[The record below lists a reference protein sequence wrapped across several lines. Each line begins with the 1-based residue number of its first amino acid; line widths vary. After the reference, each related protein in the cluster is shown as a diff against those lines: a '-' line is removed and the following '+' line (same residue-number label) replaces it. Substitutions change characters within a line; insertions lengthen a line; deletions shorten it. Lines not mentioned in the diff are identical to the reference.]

1 MAANLN
7 IYSSNFPKEMS
18 ITFKTLIYNNIRIE
32 IAGFEIDKGVTEYHA
47 MLHVV
52 QTNKPFPEQLKD
64 IHHAYSHLLSE
75 FGENIKPVFRRY
87 FLTDAANQSKL
98 LESMLADYSPCA
110 TSIIQEPPLDGSKIA
125 LWVYFLS
132 DVEIKEHNWG
142 IIAGHNG
149 YRHIWTAGQYVLQPD
164 SYAQTEKLLQE
175 YVDDLK
181 KEACTLE
188 NNCVRTWFFV
198 QNIDM
203 NYNGMVQARKKVFEN
218 HHLNKHTHYIASTGI
233 EGRSANSGAY
243 IIFDAYA
250 IKGLQEGQQ
259 KFLYAPTHLNPTHEY
274 GVTFERGVCIEYG
287 DRRHVIISGTA
298 SINNR
303 GEIFAPD
310 DIMKQTH
317 RMIENVE
324 ALLTEA
330 ETTFDDVMFLIIYLR
345 DIADYSTI
353 NAFFRKR
360 FETIPQVIVLA
371 PVCRAGWLIEMECIA
386 VKKNKNP
393 QFNIL

>member
-1 MAANLN
+1 MNL
-7 IYSSNFPKEMS
+7 IRKVS
-18 ITFKTLIYNNIRIE
+18 IYNNIQIE
-32 IAGFEIDKGVTEYHA
+32 SAGFEVDNGITEYHA
-47 MLHVV
+47 MLHIIR
-52 QTNKPFPEQLKD
+52 TNKLFQEQLKD
-64 IHHAYSHLLSE
+64 IHQAYSHLLS
-75 FGENIKPVFRRY
+75 GLGGNIKPAFRRY

-98 LESMLADYSPCA
+98 LESTLTDYPPCA

-132 DVEIKEHNWG
+132 DIEIKEHNRE
-142 IIAGHNG
+142 IIAKHNG
-149 YRHIWTAGQYVLQPD
+149 YSHIWTAGRHVSQPD
-164 SYAQTEKLLQE
+164 SYTQTEELLKK

-198 QNIDM
+198 QNIDT
-203 NYNGMVQARKKVFEN
+203 NYNGLVQARKKVFEN
-218 HHLNKHTHYIASTGI
+218 HQLNKHTHYIASTGI
-233 EGRSANSGAY
+233 EGCGADPNAR

-250 IKGLQEGQQ
+250 IKGLQKGQQ
-259 KFLYAPTHLNPTHEY
+259 KFLCAPTHLNPTHEY

-303 GEIFAPD
+303 GEIVAPG

-324 ALLTEA
+324 ALLAEA
-330 ETTFDDVMFLIIYLR
+330 ETTFDDIMFLIIYLR
-345 DIADYSTI
+345 DIADYSMI
-353 NAFFRKR
+353 NAFFRER
-360 FETIPQVIVLA
+360 FETIPQIIVLA
-371 PVCRAGWLIEMECIA
+371 PVCRTGWLIEMECIA
-386 VKKNKNP
+386 IKKNKNP
-393 QFNIL
+393 QFNVL